1 MKKLWMKDLRERAPR
16 VHCITNYV
24 TAGDV
29 ANLVLA
35 AGGSP
40 IMAQGRR
47 EVEDVT
53 SICHSLVLNMGTLE
67 KRTVKAML
75 LAGRKARELGHPVIL
90 DPVGVTASAY
100 RRRSAVRVLEGVK
113 PDLIRGNAS
122 EICALEKALRG
133 QEPGNTAG
141 VDAVPSGEEEERI
154 RAVRSLA
161 GLTGAVVIM
170 TGAVDLIAGREH
182 VYKIKN
188 GSSMMGRITGGGCM
202 LDGLLGAF
210 CGCLFL
216 ECREDWPEKSQK
228 ASKPQKTQNSQKA
241 RKGVSGRPV
250 PQERLEA
257 AVAAAVSAH
266 GLCGEMAER
275 MAAEQSTG
283 RWTDRHKGK
292 GAAEISGT
300 GSGSFR
306 VYFMDVMSCLDDE
319 TLERGSRIE
328 IL

>member
-1 MKKLWMKDLRERAPR
+1 MKTLWMKDLRERAPR

-75 LAGRKARELGHPVIL
+75 LAGKKAKELGHPVIL

-100 RRRSAVRVLEGVK
+100 RRSSAIRVLEGVE
-113 PDLIRGNAS
+113 PDVIRGNAS

-133 QEPGNTAG
+133 KEPGNTAG
-141 VDAVPSGEEEERI
+141 VDAVPSGEDKERL

-161 GLTGAVVIM
+161 DLTGAVVIM
-170 TGAVDLIAGREH
+170 TGAADLIAGGEH
-182 VYKIKN
+182 VYRIKN
-188 GSSMMGRITGGGCM
+188 GSPMMGRITGGGCM

-210 CGCLFL
+210 CGSLFL
-216 ECREDWPEKSQK
+216 EGQEACPGKSQK
-228 ASKPQKTQNSQKA
+228 GRQGVPGRYVS
-241 RKGVSGRPV
+241 RK
-250 PQERLEA
+250 RLEA
-257 AVAAAVSAH
+257 AAAAAVSAH
-266 GLCGEMAER
+266 GLCGEMAEQ
-275 MAAEQSTG
+275 MAARQNAG
-283 RWTDRHKGK
+283 RRTDRHEGEC
-292 GAAEISGT
+292 AAEPAGP
-300 GSGSFR
+300 GCGSFR
-306 VYFMDVMSCLDDE
+306 MYFMDAMSFLDDE

>member
-170 TGAVDLIAGREH
+170 TGAVDQIAGREH

-188 GSSMMGRITGGGCM
+188 GSPMMGRITGGGCM

-228 ASKPQKTQNSQKA
+228 VRNSQ
-241 RKGVSGRPV
+241 
-250 PQERLEA
+250 
-257 AVAAAVSAH
+257 
-266 GLCGEMAER
+266 
-275 MAAEQSTG
+275 
-283 RWTDRHKGK
+283 
-292 GAAEISGT
+292 
-300 GSGSFR
+300 
-306 VYFMDVMSCLDDE
+306 
-319 TLERGSRIE
+319 
-328 IL
+328 

>member
-228 ASKPQKTQNSQKA
+228 VRNSQKAQNSQKA

-257 AVAAAVSAH
+257 AAAAAVSAH
-266 GLCGEMAER
+266 GLCGEMAE
-275 MAAEQSTG
+275 
-283 RWTDRHKGK
+283 H
-292 GAAEISGT
+292 
-300 GSGSFR
+300 
-306 VYFMDVMSCLDDE
+306 
-319 TLERGSRIE
+319 
-328 IL
+328 

>member
-75 LAGRKARELGHPVIL
+75 LAGKKARELGHPVIL

-133 QEPGNTAG
+133 QEPGNTTG

-216 ECREDWPEKSQK
+216 ECRKTGRRSLRRCEILRKPKILRKPGRSVREARAPGAPGSRCGCGGQCPWALRGDGGADGSGTEYRAVDGQAQREGRGGDLRDWQRELS
-228 ASKPQKTQNSQKA
+228 
-241 RKGVSGRPV
+241 RVFYGRYELSGR
-250 PQERLEA
+250 
-257 AVAAAVSAH
+257 
-266 GLCGEMAER
+266 
-275 MAAEQSTG
+275 
-283 RWTDRHKGK
+283 
-292 GAAEISGT
+292 
-300 GSGSFR
+300 
-306 VYFMDVMSCLDDE
+306 
-319 TLERGSRIE
+319 
-328 IL
+328 